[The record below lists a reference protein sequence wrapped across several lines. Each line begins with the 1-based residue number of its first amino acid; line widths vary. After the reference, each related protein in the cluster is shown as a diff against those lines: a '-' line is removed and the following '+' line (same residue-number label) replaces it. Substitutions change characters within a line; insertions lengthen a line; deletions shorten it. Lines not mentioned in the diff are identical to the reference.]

1 MIIAGFN
8 SLAAAEEEAIALVN
22 LFFFFFD
29 CSSVVVFL
37 ASVVIALFD
46 VALLFLVSPIRPIR
60 VRTEKADDDE
70 FI

>member
-8 SLAAAEEEAIALVN
+8 SLAAAEEAIALVK

-37 ASVVIALFD
+37 ASVVISLFD
-46 VALLFLVSPIRPIR
+46 VALLFLVSPIR